1 MKNICHK
8 SALTKRIVFLL
19 LAVALFCSISAG
31 AFAVQYAKPVNVK
44 ISRDA
49 SDKEKNVTAQL
60 RPSFTET
67 TQPTSSA
74 NSNNYI
80 GERKAKSI
88 ALNHAGIEESA
99 VTFLGCKLDYDDGR
113 AEYDV
118 EFFKGNTEYDYE
130 IDAESGTI
138 LSYDYDVESYTPPSS
153 KNFSSTS
160 YIGEQKAK
168 SIALSHAGVS
178 SKDATRMQCKLDR
191 DDGQMVYEVEFEVG
205 RTEYEYEI
213 DAISG
218 TIYQSEKEFDD

>member
-1 MKNICHK
+1 M
-8 SALTKRIVFLL
+8 
-19 LAVALFCSISAG
+19 
-31 AFAVQYAKPVNVK
+31 
-44 ISRDA
+44 
-49 SDKEKNVTAQL
+49 
-60 RPSFTET
+60 
-67 TQPTSSA
+67 
-74 NSNNYI
+74 
-80 GERKAKSI
+80 
-88 ALNHAGIEESA
+88 
-99 VTFLGCKLDYDDGR
+99 TFLGCKLDYDDGR

-153 KNFSSTS
+153 KNSSSTS

-168 SIALSHAGVS
+168 SIALSHAGIS
-178 SKDATRMQCKLDR
+178 SKDATQMQCKLDR

-213 DAISG
+213 DTISG